1 LLLAT
6 IPLFIGLTAPL
17 AGSLSDRFGTRPISL
32 IGLVFLVIGYIALTT
47 LSVDTDRLGYALRLV
62 PLGLGMGIFQSPN
75 NSAIMGAVPRH
86 YLGVASGMLAF
97 TRTLGQVNGV
107 ALMSALWAAR
117 TWFHFEGEAAGDV
130 TAAPAAAQVAGMHDT
145 FVVVTV
151 AMALAL
157 GLSVWGL
164 IRAHR
169 LRHSVALTSE
179 ERT

>member
-1 LLLAT
+1 
-6 IPLFIGLTAPL
+6 
-17 AGSLSDRFGTRPISL
+17 
-32 IGLVFLVIGYIALTT
+32 
-47 LSVDTDRLGYALRLV
+47 
-62 PLGLGMGIFQSPN
+62 MGIFQSPN
-75 NSAIMGAVPRH
+75 NSAILGAVPRH